1 MKLLRVGEVGNE
13 IPATLDDKGIIR
25 DLSDHINDFSA
36 ESLNF
41 DNLNNLKKLDLK
53 NLKEIDENIRV
64 GSCVKKPGNF
74 FAIGLNY
81 KAHAEETGAEAPFG
95 GIKQTGYGRE
105 GGSMAIKDYL
115 NIKYTHLG
123 IKG

>member
-13 IPATLDDKGIIR
+13 IPAALDDKGIIR

-53 NLKEIDENIRV
+53 NLSPSCSFKTSPSIFPRSLISSLKNFV
-64 GSCVKKPGNF
+64 GILS
-74 FAIGLNY
+74 
-81 KAHAEETGAEAPFG
+81 
-95 GIKQTGYGRE
+95 
-105 GGSMAIKDYL
+105 
-115 NIKYTHLG
+115 
-123 IKG
+123 